1 MIVLDFSVVRLKL
14 KQEENKTTVF
24 DTIRKKWL
32 VLTPEEHVRQ
42 YIIQYLT
49 QVLHY
54 PAGLISVEKKIMVGT
69 MAKRFDL
76 VVYDRVH
83 RPWMLVECK
92 APEIPITETT
102 LRQLLQYQRTIQ
114 CNYWL
119 LTNGHQ
125 TFCANACDPM
135 QIAWLQ
141 DLPAYGT

>member
-1 MIVLDFSVVRLKL
+1 
-14 KQEENKTTVF
+14 
-24 DTIRKKWL
+24 
-32 VLTPEEHVRQ
+32 
-42 YIIQYLT
+42 
-49 QVLHY
+49 
-54 PAGLISVEKKIMVGT
+54 

-76 VVYDRVH
+76 VVYDRAH
-83 RPWMLVECK
+83 KPWMLVECK
-92 APEIPITETT
+92 APEVPVTEVT
-102 LRQLLQYQRTIQ
+102 LRQLLQYQQTIQ